1 MSALRNET
9 YVLAYRYPAGLFAK
23 VRVDL
28 FRSIS
33 LSSTQT
39 KLNDELIQ
47 ITVFEP
53 CCTIPLLRLGFYAT
67 KPNKWRAVVQR
78 SPRR

>member
-1 MSALRNET
+1 VS
-9 YVLAYRYPAGLFAK
+9 GLIAQ

-28 FRSIS
+28 FNFFED
-33 LSSTQT
+33 STQT

-53 CCTIPLLRLGFYAT
+53 CCTIPPLGSAHAS
-67 KPNKWRAVVQR
+67 NK
-78 SPRR
+78 